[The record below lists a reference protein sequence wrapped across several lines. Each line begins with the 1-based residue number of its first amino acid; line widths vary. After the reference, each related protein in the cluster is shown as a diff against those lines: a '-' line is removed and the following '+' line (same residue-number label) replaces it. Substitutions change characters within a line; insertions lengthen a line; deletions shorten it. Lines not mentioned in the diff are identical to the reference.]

1 MAFTIIRILGR
12 KAVIFI
18 TRCMRDISHETL
30 RTCCAPDHLWN
41 ESGAVILG
49 RGVRV
54 ECYKKAGKQRP
65 YIA

>member
-1 MAFTIIRILGR
+1 
-12 KAVIFI
+12 
-18 TRCMRDISHETL
+18 MRDISHETL
-30 RTCCAPDHLWN
+30 RACCAPDHLWN

-54 ECYKKAGKQRP
+54 ECYKKAGRERP